1 MRESDGNPNESVQ
14 PDLVVFDLDGTLV
27 DSRLDIVASVN
38 EALRAV
44 GAPEVPAERIIP
56 LIGEPLSSILERLLP
71 PDLRGRVPV
80 AVEAY
85 KAHYFDHCFDRSRL
99 YPGVRECLERMRG
112 LCLAVATTKMTYM
125 AVRLV
130 KAAGLASFFSLVQ
143 GSEGIPYKPH
153 PEVLKIVLRKTGK
166 RAGRSW
172 MVGDTVYD
180 IQAGKAAGMRTCAV
194 TYGIGSRAALEE
206 EKPDLLV
213 GSLFELPERV
223 VRTLSKRSRP

>member
-1 MRESDGNPNESVQ
+1 MGERRGNQKESGK

-27 DSRLDIVASVN
+27 DSRLDIAASVN
-38 EALRAV
+38 EALRAA
-44 GAPEVPAERIIP
+44 GAPEVPADQVIP
-56 LIGEPLSSILERLLP
+56 LIGEPLSGILGRLLP
-71 PDLRGRVPV
+71 PDLRDRVPA

-85 KAHYFDHCFDRSRL
+85 KAHYFHHCFDRSRL
-99 YPGVRECLERMRG
+99 YPGVRECLERMKG

-130 KAAGLASFFSLVQ
+130 DAAGLASYFDLVQ

-153 PEVLKIVLRKTGK
+153 PEVLNIVLRKTGK

-180 IQAGKAAGMRTCAV
+180 IQAGRAAGMRTCAV
-194 TYGIGSRAALEE
+194 TYGIGSKNALERE
-206 EKPDLLV
+206 SPDLVV
-213 GSLFELPERV
+213 GSLVELPERIG
-223 VRTLSKRSRP
+223 

>member
-1 MRESDGNPNESVQ
+1 MRESGGNPNEPVQ
-14 PDLVVFDLDGTLV
+14 TDLVVFDLDGTLV
-27 DSRLDIVASVN
+27 DSRLDIASSVN
-38 EALRAV
+38 QALRAA
-44 GAPEVPAERIIP
+44 GAPEVPAGRIIP
-56 LIGEPLSSILERLLP
+56 LIGEPLSGILEHLLP
-71 PDLRGRVPV
+71 PDLKDRLPV

-130 KAAGLASFFSLVQ
+130 EAAGLASYFSLVQ
-143 GSEGIPYKPH
+143 GSEGIPYKPD
-153 PEVLKIVLRKTGK
+153 PEVLRIVLRKTGK
-166 RAGRSW
+166 PAARSW

-194 TYGIGSRAALEE
+194 TYGIGSREALER

-213 GSLFELPERV
+213 GSLSELPERIGW
-223 VRTLSKRSRP
+223 TLSERRRA

>member
-14 PDLVVFDLDGTLV
+14 PDLIVFDLDGTLV
-27 DSRLDIVASVN
+27 DSRLDIAASVN

-56 LIGEPLSSILERLLP
+56 LIGEPLSRILERLLP
-71 PDLRGRVPV
+71 LDLRDRVSA

-85 KAHYFDHCFDRSRL
+85 KTHYFDHCFDRSRL
-99 YPGVRECLERMRG
+99 YPGVRECLERMQG

-130 KAAGLASFFSLVQ
+130 EAAGLASFFSLVQ

-153 PEVLKIVLRKTGK
+153 PEVLEIVLRKTGK

-213 GSLFELPERV
+213 GSLLELPERIG
-223 VRTLSKRSRP
+223 RTLSKRSRP